1 MSTILLYHGFGIQ
14 GYQHVHTI
22 FNGGAIHFR
31 VQKDGFSLHCPECGS
46 YKVKRRGHVIRGF
59 RTIPLGSKPVWTEI
73 AVRRVLCLLCGILR
87 QVKVNF
93 AFRRWG
99 WA

>member
-31 VQKDGFSLHCPECGS
+31 VQKDGFSLHCPE
-46 YKVKRRGHVIRGF
+46 
-59 RTIPLGSKPVWTEI
+59 
-73 AVRRVLCLLCGILR
+73 
-87 QVKVNF
+87 
-93 AFRRWG
+93 
-99 WA
+99 